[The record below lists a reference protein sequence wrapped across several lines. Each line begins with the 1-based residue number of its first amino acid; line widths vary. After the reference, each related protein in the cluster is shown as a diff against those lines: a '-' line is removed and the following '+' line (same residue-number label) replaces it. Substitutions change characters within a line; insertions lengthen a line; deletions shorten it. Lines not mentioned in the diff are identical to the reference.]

1 MSVIS
6 KIKLPNGE
14 VYEIYDKNAIH
25 DLSDIESLGLEG
37 AFVFKG
43 VVATVAELPSGDI
56 VKVGHV
62 YHVTENGNEYVYTS
76 ENGWEEFGAHIVVEH
91 NHTFSGTAAAQK
103 WTQDSGE
110 AAAQVWSQKSGTVE
124 GSGSVSVPTV
134 SKSAN
139 YIKASTGNDDF
150 VKSYPGVTSKMNQ
163 VSINPA
169 GTATSVVSSITAPT
183 ATVTGVSGSVTVSKA
198 AKGSA
203 VAVAKVGE
211 SVDVANGL
219 TGGSVAAWSATVEND
234 GTLAISWTANTLQ
247 SASMTSV
254 APAVSNGSIDTYTFD
269 DVTVPKAATAA
280 TTVVTS
286 VSKETTSVAT
296 VGTAVS
302 VATGTLAANGT
313 GATIMTGLGS
323 ATTAKALTS
332 ASIVA
337 GSQADGIATGDSVT
351 IGSENK
357 TVNITG
363 TASVTGEN
371 KASAVTVTGHND
383 SSNVSGT
390 ISEAINK

>member
-14 VYEIYDKNAIH
+14 VYEIYDKSAIH

-43 VVATVAELPSGDI
+43 VVAKESDLPTGDI

-110 AAAQVWSQKSGTVE
+110 AAAQVWSQKSGTIE

-134 SKSAN
+134 SKSTN

-169 GTATSVVSSITAPT
+169 GTATSVVSSLTAPT
-183 ATVTGVSGSVTVSKA
+183 VTVTGVSGSVTASKA

-211 SVDVANGL
+211 SVSVANGL
-219 TGGSVAAWSATVEND
+219 TGGSVAAWNATVED
-234 GTLAISWTANTLQ
+234 GIMEISWTANTLQ

-383 SSNVSGT
+383 GSNVSGT